1 MKKENKALAKKKK
14 AAARKRANAAK
25 KLKTILMIV
34 IPCLIVA
41 AAIGLIVYGEIRN
54 NLDYSAGLTDDGYI
68 KGVEV
73 SEYVTLADYSGVS
86 VDEETLVS
94 DEMVDEAID
103 EQLMELAEVNEKSPI
118 TTKEGDKISIDFVGR
133 VDGEEFEN
141 GSAEGFPIVIGEG
154 GMIDDFEDQL
164 IGHKVG
170 DKFTI
175 EVTFPEEYGQDA
187 SLAGKDAE
195 FDITIKGVYEK
206 PVLTDALVAE
216 NFGDVANTVEEY
228 RLYMETQVYL
238 DNVAVLVQ
246 DEVVDKCEVIVPE
259 SYFKKVKNTY
269 RLAYEAEFN
278 YHNQLYATYV
288 GYYMWDD
295 VYDYFGMTK
304 EEYEANMDE
313 VVTASV
319 KYYMVM
325 QAIFEQEGMTMTE
338 AEVIDHILA
347 SGYAEAEL
355 EQAWEDFGE
364 GYWWQNAMAEKVMLY
379 IADTVV
385 KG

>member
-94 DEMVDEAID
+94 DEMVEEAID
-103 EQLMELAEVNEKSPI
+103 AQLMELAEVNEKSPI

-141 GSAEGFPIVIGEG
+141 GSAESFPIVIGEG

-175 EVTFPEEYGQDA
+175 EVTFP
-187 SLAGKDAE
+187 
-195 FDITIKGVYEK
+195 
-206 PVLTDALVAE
+206 
-216 NFGDVANTVEEY
+216 
-228 RLYMETQVYL
+228 
-238 DNVAVLVQ
+238 
-246 DEVVDKCEVIVPE
+246 
-259 SYFKKVKNTY
+259 
-269 RLAYEAEFN
+269 
-278 YHNQLYATYV
+278 
-288 GYYMWDD
+288 
-295 VYDYFGMTK
+295 
-304 EEYEANMDE
+304 
-313 VVTASV
+313 
-319 KYYMVM
+319 
-325 QAIFEQEGMTMTE
+325 
-338 AEVIDHILA
+338 
-347 SGYAEAEL
+347 
-355 EQAWEDFGE
+355 
-364 GYWWQNAMAEKVMLY
+364 
-379 IADTVV
+379 
-385 KG
+385 